1 MTRAANRRKKIVSRN
16 NELPNPFLAPQGW
29 LGDVPGGCAIG
40 GHLRGERDRGR
51 RDLEVGAALPKV
63 MATGCGGEADIGPTH
78 TGNDG
83 RPFRPTAE
91 GADKYLFPR

>member
-1 MTRAANRRKKIVSRN
+1 MSPAG
-16 NELPNPFLAPQGW
+16 APSAGTS
-29 LGDVPGGCAIG
+29 
-40 GHLRGERDRGR
+40 GENGTGGR